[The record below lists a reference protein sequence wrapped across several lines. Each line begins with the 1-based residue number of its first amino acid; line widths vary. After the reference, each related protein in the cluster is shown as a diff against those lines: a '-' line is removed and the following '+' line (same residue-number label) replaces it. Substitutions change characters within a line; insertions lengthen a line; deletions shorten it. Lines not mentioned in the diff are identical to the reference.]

1 MSYDL
6 GHGRR
11 VVYNISSGKTLPP
24 LKGPLAICDCFEIT
38 PGSFLKDHETVMED
52 LKVLTAEDVLFVTE
66 LIARLKNDMG
76 ASFEHSAGI

>member
-1 MSYDL
+1 M
-6 GHGRR
+6 
-11 VVYNISSGKTLPP
+11 
-24 LKGPLAICDCFEIT
+24 
-38 PGSFLKDHETVMED
+38 KDHETVMED